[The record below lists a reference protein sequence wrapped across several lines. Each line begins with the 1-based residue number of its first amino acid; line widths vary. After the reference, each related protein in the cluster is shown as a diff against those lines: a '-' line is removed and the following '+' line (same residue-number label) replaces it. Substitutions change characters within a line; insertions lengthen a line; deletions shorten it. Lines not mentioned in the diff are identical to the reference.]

1 MQYRVKWF
9 VGEREVGSTPFSSL
23 STAKS
28 HAMEHFPAK
37 QMQSGVDRVEVRDEG
52 IQRFRHAD
60 ERVEYVQAI
69 MP

>member
-1 MQYRVKWF
+1 MQYRVNWF

-37 QMQSGVDRVEVRDEG
+37 QMQSGVDRVEVRDEDG
-52 IQRFRHAD
+52 KLVFHHPRTLSRH
-60 ERVEYVQAI
+60 
-69 MP
+69 

>member
-37 QMQSGVDRVEVRDEG
+37 QMQSGVDRVEVRDEDG
-52 IQRFRHAD
+52 KLVFHQPRTLSRH
-60 ERVEYVQAI
+60 
-69 MP
+69 